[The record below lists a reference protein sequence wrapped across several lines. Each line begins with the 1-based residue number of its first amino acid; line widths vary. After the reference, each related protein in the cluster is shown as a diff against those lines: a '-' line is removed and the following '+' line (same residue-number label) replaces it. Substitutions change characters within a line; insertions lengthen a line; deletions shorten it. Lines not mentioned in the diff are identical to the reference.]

1 MRFTIALFLT
11 FIMSGCGVFQ
21 SLRTS
26 NHVKEQRAKN
36 LDPYHVYS
44 CGPKALHKV
53 FLRFGIYIS
62 VEDLS
67 HSMQSSPSC
76 ANLLR
81 EIACVFSMECRKI
94 TFPTELKS
102 ILKKHGFRIVNVSDL
117 EELNENEDTALVLV
131 KRKNNLNYHWMCFP
145 VDKNIKTFFGKDT
158 IIKEIYL
165 IKK

>member
-1 MRFTIALFLT
+1 
-11 FIMSGCGVFQ
+11 
-21 SLRTS
+21 
-26 NHVKEQRAKN
+26 
-36 LDPYHVYS
+36 
-44 CGPKALHKV
+44 
-53 FLRFGIYIS
+53 
-62 VEDLS
+62 
-67 HSMQSSPSC
+67 
-76 ANLLR
+76 
-81 EIACVFSMECRKI
+81 MECRKI